1 MAYHVSTGLVRKSLT
16 GIVVA
21 LLLLMGLLGPAQAEL
36 VQFVYTSDQHYG
48 IARKT
53 FRGLD
58 KVSSREVNA
67 ALVQAI
73 NGLPGVKLPED
84 GGVRAGQPVQWADAV
99 ISTGDIANR
108 MEGTDERLHPSAT
121 ECWQLFQR
129 QYIDG
134 VTIRNRK
141 GVTADVL
148 AIPGNHDV
156 TNAVGF
162 YRAMS
167 PAKDN
172 GSLVAMYNR
181 ANGTALSPEA
191 FDVQRDK
198 VFLNRE
204 YGGVRFLLVQM
215 WPDSTAREWIGKQ
228 TAALPSGEP
237 VLLFTHDQPDI
248 EAKHL
253 VNPNGPDGIGGIN
266 GKDKFENL
274 VSDISSVKKAKE
286 TPIRE
291 HRELASFLKEQPAI
305 AAYFHGNENY
315 NEFYTW
321 HGPDNDI
328 AMPVFRVDSPMKG
341 NESGKDETRLSFQ
354 LVSIDTDT
362 RKMTVREV
370 LWNADPKQ
378 PAIAWGANRTISF

>member
-1 MAYHVSTGLVRKSLT
+1 MTYRLSGRLLNKGLM
-16 GIVVA
+16 GAVVA
-21 LLLLMGLLGPAQAEL
+21 LLLLMSLLVPARAEL

-48 IARKT
+48 ITRKT

-67 ALVQAI
+67 AMVQAI
-73 NGLPGVKLPED
+73 NTLPGITLPED

-108 MEGTDERLHPSAT
+108 MEGTDERLIPSAT
-121 ECWQLFQR
+121 ECWDLFEK
-129 QYIDG
+129 QYING
-134 VTIRNRK
+134 VSLKDRAGK
-141 GVTADVL
+141 AAEVL

-162 YRAMS
+162 YKAMA

-172 GSLVAMYNR
+172 GSLLAMYNR
-181 ANGTALSPEA
+181 ANNTSLAPEA
-191 FDVQRDK
+191 FDAKRDK

-204 YGGVRFLLVQM
+204 YGGVRLLFVQM
-215 WPDSTAREWIGKQ
+215 WPDSAARAWLDAQ
-228 TAALPSGEP
+228 LVNVPSGKP

-253 VNPNGPDGIGGIN
+253 INPNGSGDIN
-266 GKDKFENL
+266 AKDKFENL
-274 VSDISSVKKAKE
+274 VSDVSSVQKAKE
-286 TPIRE
+286 VPVKE
-291 HRELASFLKEQPAI
+291 HRELAAFLKKHPSI
-305 AAYFHGNENY
+305 VAYFHGNENY

-321 HGPDNDI
+321 GGPDNDI

-341 NESGKDETRLSFQ
+341 NASSKDEKLLSFQ
-354 LVSIDTDT
+354 VVSIDTDV
-362 RKMTVREV
+362 RKMTVREA
-370 LWNADPKQ
+370 LWNADPKH
-378 PAIAWGANRTISF
+378 PAITWGESKTIGF